1 MCLCTC
7 SVHCTRTLL
16 HIVFV
21 YMNMYVVYTCIYMH
35 VPTHMHAHTCTHTH
49 THTTLMQAGLLES
62 VVSSEFV
69 SLVRLIER
77 FVHDCTEVTGRQCP
91 TLRSSL
97 LSQVSM
103 YMDMYMCTVHS
114 LYMCM
119 CMYIHVRIYMYMQL
133 YIMSQ
138 KPQHI
143 YPTLPYCYPGPTLT
157 YPTFTSNLHSVHGNF

>member
-16 HIVFV
+16 HTVFV

-49 THTTLMQAGLLES
+49 THTHTILMQAGLLES

-91 TLRSSL
+91 MLRSSL

-103 YMDMYMCTVHS
+103 YMNM
-114 LYMCM
+114 YMCM

-143 YPTLPYCYPGPTLT
+143 YPTVTLALP
-157 YPTFTSNLHSVHGNF
+157 